1 MNDFQAENI
10 QTKWLFPDLL
20 FHFILCKLFSF
31 AIDTEN
37 YSEDGFFFFKSLS
50 PSKMLLRQQ
59 FSIYDT
65 SCMRSRSA
73 TVVVHIMSCNDVV
86 DAINNLIKKS
96 KEN

>member
-37 YSEDGFFFFKSLS
+37 YSEDDPDSLTETDFIS
-50 PSKMLLRQQ
+50 PSL
-59 FSIYDT
+59 
-65 SCMRSRSA
+65 
-73 TVVVHIMSCNDVV
+73 
-86 DAINNLIKKS
+86 
-96 KEN
+96 